1 MTLRA
6 RFALWICLMMLATL
20 ATFGAFVYFSVSHWL
35 SASLDDSLRLGATQ
49 LIATADIDDGHL
61 HVSDDPVTLDA
72 GLTDQLRSRGLSIQI
87 FNRSGAVM
95 QSLGPYASLTMEA
108 ADLREALAG
117 RSDLRT
123 RPDPAGTGSVRV
135 LTEPL
140 VINGKVEAVVQITRS
155 LRSIDALQERLLLS
169 LLLGSPII
177 VATAGFG
184 GYYLAGRALRP
195 IDHIVATARRI
206 SAHDLTER
214 LDLPPSRDEVGRLAA
229 TFDDMLGR
237 LDEAF
242 QRERRFSHDAAHE
255 LRTPLAAM
263 QSILSVI
270 AEQRRSPAEYEAA
283 LADLSEETDQLRA
296 LTDDLLRLARAEAS
310 EPLWEPVD
318 LGELV
323 PDVVDSLRPLA
334 DADRV
339 SLTCQAEGDL
349 AVVGDTDALIRL
361 LVNLLDN
368 AIKFTPVGS
377 IAVRVQGLTDQVT
390 IEVADTGDGIAAEHL
405 PHVFDRFY
413 RADESRTTP
422 GTGLGL
428 AICREIARSHGGDI
442 EVRSESGAGST
453 FTVRLNRDPR
463 PVPDAAAG

>member
-6 RFALWICLMMLATL
+6 RLALWIGLMMLVTL
-20 ATFGAFVYFSVSHWL
+20 AAFGAFVYFSVSHWL
-35 SASLDDSLRLGATQ
+35 SSSLDDSLRLGATQ
-49 LIATADIDDGHL
+49 LIATADIDNGRL
-61 HVSDDPVTLDA
+61 QVSDDPVTLDA
-72 GLTDQLRSRGLSIQI
+72 GLTDELRSRGLSIQI
-87 FNRSGAVM
+87 FGTSGAVL
-95 QSLGPYASLTMEA
+95 QSLGPYAGLALES
-108 ADLREALAG
+108 ADLHEALAG
-117 RSDLRT
+117 RSSLDTRT
-123 RPDPAGTGSVRV
+123 DPGGAGLVRV
-135 LTEPL
+135 LTHPL
-140 VINGKVEAVVQITRS
+140 VINGQVEAVVQIAQS
-155 LRSIDALQERLLLS
+155 LRSVDSLRERLLLS
-169 LLLGSPII
+169 LLLGSPIV
-177 VATAGFG
+177 VAAAGFG

-283 LADLSEETDQLRA
+283 LADLSEETDKLRA

-310 EPLWEPVD
+310 EPLWEPVE

-339 SLTCQAEGDL
+339 RLTCLTEGGL

-368 AIKFTPVGS
+368 AIKYTAAGS
-377 IAVRVQGLTDQVT
+377 IAVSVRGLPDQVL
-390 IEVADTGDGIAAEHL
+390 IEVVDTGDGIAAEHL

-413 RADESRTTP
+413 RADESRTTS

-442 EVRSESGAGST
+442 KVRSEPGRGST
-453 FTVRLNRDPR
+453 FTVELSRDPR
-463 PVPDAAAG
+463 A

>member
-20 ATFGAFVYFSVSHWL
+20 GAFGAFVYFSVSHWL
-35 SASLDDSLRLGATQ
+35 SSSLDDSLRLGATQ
-49 LIATADIDDGHL
+49 LIATADVDDGKL
-61 HVSDDPVTLDA
+61 QVDDDPVILDA
-72 GLTDQLRSRGLSIQI
+72 GLTDELRSRGLSIQI
-87 FNRSGAVM
+87 FGPSGAVL
-95 QSLGPYASLTMEA
+95 QSLGPYASLAVEPA
-108 ADLREALAG
+108 VLREALAG
-117 RSDLRT
+117 RSSLHT
-123 RPDPAGTGSVRV
+123 RPDPEGTGSVRV
-135 LTEPL
+135 LTQPML
-140 VINGKVEAVVQITRS
+140 IDGKVGAVIQIAES
-155 LRSIDALQERLLLS
+155 VRSIDALRERQLLS
-169 LLLGSPII
+169 LLLGSPMI
-177 VATAGFG
+177 VAAAGVG

-214 LDLPPSRDEVGRLAA
+214 LGLPPSRDEVGRLAG
-229 TFDDMLGR
+229 TFDEMLGR

-242 QRERRFSHDAAHE
+242 QRERRFSNDAAHE

-270 AEQRRSPAEYEAA
+270 AEQRRTPAEYEAA
-283 LADLSEETDQLRA
+283 LADLAEETDKLRA

-318 LGELV
+318 LAELV
-323 PDVVDSLRPLA
+323 PEVVDSLRPLT

-339 SLTCQAEGDL
+339 RLTCLTEGD
-349 AVVGDTDALIRL
+349 ASVVGDTDALIRL

-368 AIKFTPVGS
+368 AIKHTPAGS
-377 IAVRVQGLTDQVT
+377 IAVTVRGLPDEVRIAVT
-390 IEVADTGDGIAAEHL
+390 DTGDGIAAEHL

-413 RADESRTTP
+413 RAEESRTTA

-428 AICREIARSHGGDI
+428 AICREIVHTHGGDI
-442 EVRSESGAGST
+442 EVTSEPGAGST
-453 FTVRLNRDPR
+453 FTVRLSRDPR
-463 PVPDAAAG
+463 S

>member
-20 ATFGAFVYFSVSHWL
+20 GAFGAFVYFSVSHWL
-35 SASLDDSLRLGATQ
+35 SSSLDDSLRLGATQ
-49 LIATADIDDGHL
+49 LIATADVDDGKL
-61 HVSDDPVTLDA
+61 QVDDDPVILDA
-72 GLTDQLRSRGLSIQI
+72 GLTDELRSRGLSIQI
-87 FNRSGAVM
+87 FGPSGAVL
-95 QSLGPYASLTMEA
+95 QSLGPYASLAVEPA
-108 ADLREALAG
+108 VLREALAG
-117 RSDLRT
+117 RSSLHT
-123 RPDPAGTGSVRV
+123 RPDPEGTGSVRV
-135 LTEPL
+135 LTQPML
-140 VINGKVEAVVQITRS
+140 IDGKVGAVIQIAES
-155 LRSIDALQERLLLS
+155 VRSIDALRERLLLS
-169 LLLGSPII
+169 LLLGSPMI
-177 VATAGFG
+177 VAAAGVG

-214 LDLPPSRDEVGRLAA
+214 LGLPPSRDEVGRLAG
-229 TFDDMLGR
+229 TFDEMLGR

-242 QRERRFSHDAAHE
+242 QRERRFSNDAAHE

-270 AEQRRSPAEYEAA
+270 AEQRRTPAEYEAA
-283 LADLSEETDQLRA
+283 LADLSEETDKLRA

-318 LGELV
+318 LAELV
-323 PDVVDSLRPLA
+323 PEVVDSLRPLT

-339 SLTCQAEGDL
+339 RLTCLTEGD
-349 AVVGDTDALIRL
+349 ASVVGDTDALIRL

-368 AIKFTPVGS
+368 AIKHTPAGS
-377 IAVRVQGLTDQVT
+377 IAVTVRGLPDEVRIAVT
-390 IEVADTGDGIAAEHL
+390 DTGDGIAAEHL

-413 RADESRTTP
+413 RAEESRTTA

-428 AICREIARSHGGDI
+428 AICREIVHTHGGDI
-442 EVRSESGAGST
+442 EVTSEPGAGST
-453 FTVRLNRDPR
+453 FTVRLSRDPR
-463 PVPDAAAG
+463 S

>member
-20 ATFGAFVYFSVSHWL
+20 GAFGAFVYFSVSHWL
-35 SASLDDSLRLGATQ
+35 SSSLDDSLRLGATQ
-49 LIATADIDDGHL
+49 LIATADVDDGKL
-61 HVSDDPVTLDA
+61 QVDDDPVILDA
-72 GLTDQLRSRGLSIQI
+72 GLTDELRSRGLSIQI
-87 FNRSGAVM
+87 FGPSGAVL
-95 QSLGPYASLTMEA
+95 QSLGPYASLAVEPA
-108 ADLREALAG
+108 VLREALAG
-117 RSDLRT
+117 RSSLHT
-123 RPDPAGTGSVRV
+123 RPDPEGTGSVRV
-135 LTEPL
+135 LTQPML
-140 VINGKVEAVVQITRS
+140 IDGKVGAVIQIAES
-155 LRSIDALQERLLLS
+155 LRSIDALRERLLLS
-169 LLLGSPII
+169 LLLGSPMI
-177 VATAGFG
+177 VAAAGVG

-214 LDLPPSRDEVGRLAA
+214 LGLPPSRDEVGRLAG
-229 TFDDMLGR
+229 TFDEMLGR

-242 QRERRFSHDAAHE
+242 QRERRFSNDAAHE

-270 AEQRRSPAEYEAA
+270 AEQRRTPAEYEAA
-283 LADLSEETDQLRA
+283 LADLSEETDKLRA

-318 LGELV
+318 LAELV
-323 PDVVDSLRPLA
+323 PEVVDSLRPLT

-339 SLTCQAEGDL
+339 RLTCLTEGD
-349 AVVGDTDALIRL
+349 AGVVGDTDALIRL

-368 AIKFTPVGS
+368 AIKHTPAGS
-377 IAVRVQGLTDQVT
+377 IAVTVRGLPDEVRIAVT
-390 IEVADTGDGIAAEHL
+390 DTGDGIAAEHL

-413 RADESRTTP
+413 RAEESRTTA

-428 AICREIARSHGGDI
+428 AICREIVHTHGGDI
-442 EVRSESGAGST
+442 EVTSEPGAGST
-453 FTVRLNRDPR
+453 FTVRLSRDPR
-463 PVPDAAAG
+463 S

>member
-20 ATFGAFVYFSVSHWL
+20 GAFGAFVYFSVSHWL
-35 SASLDDSLRLGATQ
+35 SSNLDDSLRLGATQ
-49 LIATADIDDGHL
+49 LIATADIDDGKFQ
-61 HVSDDPVTLDA
+61 VNDDPVTLDT
-72 GLTDQLRSRGLSIQI
+72 GLTDQLRSQGLSIQI
-87 FNRSGAVM
+87 FSTSGAVL
-95 QSLGPYASLTMEA
+95 QSLGPYASLTLEP
-108 ADLREALAG
+108 ADLHAALAG
-117 RSDLRT
+117 RSDLQT
-123 RPDPAGTGSVRV
+123 RPDPEGTGSVRV
-135 LTEPL
+135 LTQPML
-140 VINGKVEAVVQITRS
+140 INGKVEAVVQIAQS
-155 LRSIDALQERLLLS
+155 VRSIDALRERLLLS

-177 VATAGFG
+177 VAAAGVG

-206 SAHDLTER
+206 SAHDLTDR
-214 LDLPPSRDEVGRLAA
+214 LGLPPSRDEVGRLAG
-229 TFDDMLGR
+229 TFDEMLGR

-242 QRERRFSHDAAHE
+242 QRERRFSNDAAHE

-270 AEQRRSPAEYEAA
+270 AEQRRTPAEYEAA
-283 LADLSEETDQLRA
+283 LTDLSEETDKLRA

-318 LGELV
+318 LAELV
-323 PDVVDSLRPLA
+323 PDVVDSLRPLT
-334 DADRV
+334 DPDRV
-339 SLTCQAEGDL
+339 RLSCLTDGDTS
-349 AVVGDTDALIRL
+349 VVGDTDALIRL

-368 AIKFTPVGS
+368 AIKHTPTGS
-377 IAVRVQGLTDQVT
+377 IAVTVQGLPDEVT
-390 IEVADTGDGIAAEHL
+390 VAVTDTGDGIAAEHL

-413 RADESRTTP
+413 RAEESRTTS

-442 EVRSESGAGST
+442 EVESEPGAGST
-453 FTVRLNRDPR
+453 FTVRLSRDPR
-463 PVPDAAAG
+463 A

>member
-20 ATFGAFVYFSVSHWL
+20 GAFGAFVYFSVSHWL
-35 SASLDDSLRLGATQ
+35 SSSLDDSLRLGATQ
-49 LIATADIDDGHL
+49 LIATADIDDGRFQ
-61 HVSDDPVTLDA
+61 VNDDPVTLDT
-72 GLTDQLRSRGLSIQI
+72 GLTDQLRSQGLSIQI
-87 FNRSGAVM
+87 FSTSGAVL
-95 QSLGPYASLTMEA
+95 QSLGPYASLTLEP

-117 RSDLRT
+117 RSDLHT
-123 RPDPAGTGSVRV
+123 RPDPEGTGSVRV
-135 LTEPL
+135 LTQPML
-140 VINGKVEAVVQITRS
+140 INGKVEAVIQIAQS
-155 LRSIDALQERLLLS
+155 VRSIDALRERLLLS

-177 VATAGFG
+177 VAAAGVG

-214 LDLPPSRDEVGRLAA
+214 LGLPPSRDEVGRLAG
-229 TFDDMLGR
+229 TFDEMLGR

-242 QRERRFSHDAAHE
+242 QRERRFSNDAAHE

-270 AEQRRSPAEYEAA
+270 AEQRRTPAEYEAA
-283 LADLSEETDQLRA
+283 LADLSEETDKLRA

-318 LGELV
+318 LAELV
-323 PDVVDSLRPLA
+323 PDVVDSLRPLT
-334 DADRV
+334 DPDRV
-339 SLTCQAEGDL
+339 RLSCLTDGDTS
-349 AVVGDTDALIRL
+349 VVGDTDALIRL

-368 AIKFTPVGS
+368 AIKQTPAGS
-377 IAVRVQGLTDQVT
+377 IAVTVQGLPDEVT
-390 IEVADTGDGIAAEHL
+390 IAVTDTGDGIAAEHQ

-413 RADESRTTP
+413 RAEESRTTS

-442 EVRSESGAGST
+442 EVESEPGAGST
-453 FTVRLNRDPR
+453 FTVRLSRDPR
-463 PVPDAAAG
+463 A

>member
-6 RFALWICLMMLATL
+6 RLALWICLMMLVTL
-20 ATFGAFVYFSVSHWL
+20 AAFGAFVYFSVSHWL
-35 SASLDDSLRLGATQ
+35 SSSLDDSLRLGATQ
-49 LIATADIDDGHL
+49 LIATADIDNGRL
-61 HVSDDPVTLDA
+61 QVSDDPVTLD
-72 GLTDQLRSRGLSIQI
+72 GSLTDELRSRGLSIQI
-87 FNRSGAVM
+87 FGPSGAVL
-95 QSLGPYASLTMEA
+95 QSLGPYASLPLQS
-108 ADLREALAG
+108 ADLDQALAG
-117 RSDLRT
+117 HSSLDTRT
-123 RPDPAGTGSVRV
+123 DPEGTGTVRV
-135 LTEPL
+135 LTQPL
-140 VINGKVEAVVQITRS
+140 VIDGQVAAVVRIAQS
-155 LRSIDALQERLLLS
+155 LRSVDSLRERLLLS
-169 LLLGSPII
+169 LLLGSPIV
-177 VATAGFG
+177 VAAAGFG

-270 AEQRRSPAEYEAA
+270 AEQRRSPAEYQAA
-283 LADLSEETDQLRA
+283 LADLSEETDKLRA

-310 EPLWEPVD
+310 EPLWEPVE

-334 DADRV
+334 DADQVR
-339 SLTCQAEGDL
+339 LTCLTEGDL

-368 AIKFTPVGS
+368 AIKYTAAGS
-377 IAVRVQGLTDQVT
+377 IAVSVRGLPDQVL

-405 PHVFDRFY
+405 PHLFDRFY
-413 RADESRTTP
+413 RADESRTTT

-442 EVRSESGAGST
+442 EVTSEPGAGST
-453 FTVRLNRDPR
+453 FTVGLSRDPR
-463 PVPDAAAG
+463 A

>member
-20 ATFGAFVYFSVSHWL
+20 GAFGAFVYFSVSHWL
-35 SASLDDSLRLGATQ
+35 SSSLDDSLRLGATQ
-49 LIATADIDDGHL
+49 LIATADVDDGKL
-61 HVSDDPVTLDA
+61 QVDDDPVILDA
-72 GLTDQLRSRGLSIQI
+72 GLTDELRSRGLSIQI
-87 FNRSGAVM
+87 FGPSGAVL
-95 QSLGPYASLTMEA
+95 QSLGPYASLAVEPA
-108 ADLREALAG
+108 VLREALAG
-117 RSDLRT
+117 RSSLHT
-123 RPDPAGTGSVRV
+123 RPDPEGTGSVRV
-135 LTEPL
+135 LTQPML
-140 VINGKVEAVVQITRS
+140 IDGKVGAVIQIAES
-155 LRSIDALQERLLLS
+155 LRSIDALRERLLLS
-169 LLLGSPII
+169 LLLGSPMI
-177 VATAGFG
+177 VAAAGVG

-214 LDLPPSRDEVGRLAA
+214 LGLPPSRDEVGRLAG
-229 TFDDMLGR
+229 TFDEMLGR

-242 QRERRFSHDAAHE
+242 QRERRFSNDAAHE

-270 AEQRRSPAEYEAA
+270 AEQRRTPAEYEAA
-283 LADLSEETDQLRA
+283 LADLSEETDKLRA

-318 LGELV
+318 LAELV
-323 PDVVDSLRPLA
+323 PEVVDSLRPLT

-339 SLTCQAEGDL
+339 RLTCLTEGD
-349 AVVGDTDALIRL
+349 ASVVGDTDALIRL

-368 AIKFTPVGS
+368 AIKHTPAGS
-377 IAVRVQGLTDQVT
+377 IAVTVRGLPDEVRIAVT
-390 IEVADTGDGIAAEHL
+390 DTGDGIAAEHL

-413 RADESRTTP
+413 RAEESRTTA

-428 AICREIARSHGGDI
+428 AICREIVHTHGGDI
-442 EVRSESGAGST
+442 EVTSEPGAGST
-453 FTVRLNRDPR
+453 FTVRLSRDPR
-463 PVPDAAAG
+463 S

>member
-20 ATFGAFVYFSVSHWL
+20 GAFGAFVYFSVSHWL
-35 SASLDDSLRLGATQ
+35 SSSLDDSLRLGATQ
-49 LIATADIDDGHL
+49 LIATADVDDGKL
-61 HVSDDPVTLDA
+61 QVDDDPVILDA
-72 GLTDQLRSRGLSIQI
+72 GLTDELRSRGLSIQI
-87 FNRSGAVM
+87 FGPSGAVL
-95 QSLGPYASLTMEA
+95 QSLGPYASLAVEPA
-108 ADLREALAG
+108 VLREALAG
-117 RSDLRT
+117 RSSLHT
-123 RPDPAGTGSVRV
+123 RPDPEGTGSVRV
-135 LTEPL
+135 LTQPML
-140 VINGKVEAVVQITRS
+140 IDGKVGAVIQIAES
-155 LRSIDALQERLLLS
+155 VRSIDALRERLLLS
-169 LLLGSPII
+169 LLLGSPMI
-177 VATAGFG
+177 VAAAGVG

-214 LDLPPSRDEVGRLAA
+214 LGLPPSRDEVGRLAG
-229 TFDDMLGR
+229 TFDEMLGR

-242 QRERRFSHDAAHE
+242 QRERRFSNDAAHE

-270 AEQRRSPAEYEAA
+270 AEQRRTPAEYEAA
-283 LADLSEETDQLRA
+283 LADLAEETDKLRA

-318 LGELV
+318 LAELV
-323 PDVVDSLRPLA
+323 PEVVDSLRPLT

-339 SLTCQAEGDL
+339 RLTCLTEGD
-349 AVVGDTDALIRL
+349 ASVVGDTDALIRL

-368 AIKFTPVGS
+368 AIKHTPAGS
-377 IAVRVQGLTDQVT
+377 IAVTVRGLPDEVRIAVT
-390 IEVADTGDGIAAEHL
+390 DTGDGIAAEHL

-413 RADESRTTP
+413 RAEESRTTA

-428 AICREIARSHGGDI
+428 AICREIVHTHGGDI
-442 EVRSESGAGST
+442 EVTSEPGAGST
-453 FTVRLNRDPR
+453 FTVRLSRDPR
-463 PVPDAAAG
+463 S

>member
-6 RFALWICLMMLATL
+6 RFALWICLMMLVTL
-20 ATFGAFVYFSVSHWL
+20 GAFGAFVYFSVSHWL
-35 SASLDDSLRLGATQ
+35 SSSLDDSLRLGATQ

-61 HVSDDPVTLDA
+61 QVSDDPVTLDA
-72 GLTDQLRSRGLSIQI
+72 GLTEQLRSRGLSIQI
-87 FNRSGAVM
+87 FSPSGAVL
-95 QSLGPYASLTMEA
+95 QSLGPYANLSLES

-117 RSDLRT
+117 RPSLQT
-123 RPDPAGTGSVRV
+123 RPDPQDTGTVRV
-135 LTEPL
+135 LTQPMTIDGR
-140 VINGKVEAVVQITRS
+140 VAAVVQIAQS
-155 LRSIDALQERLLLS
+155 LRSIDSLRERLLLS

-177 VATAGFG
+177 VAAGGFG

-195 IDHIVATARRI
+195 VDHIVATARRI

-214 LDLPPSRDEVGRLAA
+214 LGLPPSRDEVGRLAA

-270 AEQRRSPAEYEAA
+270 AEQRRTPAEYEAA
-283 LADLSEETDQLRA
+283 LADLSDETDKLRV

-323 PDVVDSLRPLA
+323 PDVVNSLRPLA
-334 DADRV
+334 DAERV
-339 SLTCQAEGDL
+339 TMTCLTDGDL
-349 AVVGDTDALIRL
+349 TVVGDTDALIRL

-368 AIKFTPVGS
+368 AIKYTAAGS
-377 IAVRVQGLTDQVT
+377 ITVGVLGLPDGVT
-390 IEVADTGDGIAAEHL
+390 IRIADTGDGIAAEHL

-428 AICREIARSHGGDI
+428 AICREIVRTHGGDI
-442 EVRSESGAGST
+442 AVQSEPGVGST
-453 FTVRLNRDPR
+453 FTVRLSRDPR
-463 PVPDAAAG
+463 S